1 MAGDSMQEKTEPATA
16 KRREKAREDGDVAR
30 SAELP
35 SVSVLLGAILVLF
48 YTGGFISGRFET
60 LFLGAFGFDMVPDF
74 TIKTMVDM
82 GFFYVGFFF
91 VVMAPVLLVVFVMG
105 IFANVIMVGFVIAPN
120 AVEPKMDRV
129 DPIKGFQNKFSL
141 QAVGELVKSLAKLT
155 IIIYVAWLVIE
166 GELERIPLI
175 YDESALRIFLYM
187 GKMAFKIFLVSTLPM
202 VAVALADFIF
212 QKWRFEEKLKMTR
225 QEVKEEHK
233 EMEGDPQ
240 VKSRIRAL
248 QMEASRKRMMHDV
261 PDADVV
267 VINPVRLAVA
277 ISYKPGVMPAPK
289 VVAKGAGKI
298 AQRIRE
304 IARENGVPLVE
315 NRPLARNLYKTVEV
329 GRDIPDDL
337 FQAVAELLAYVYRLK
352 AR

>member
-1 MAGDSMQEKTEPATA
+1 MQEKTEPATP
-16 KRREKAREDGDVAR
+16 KKREKAREDGDVAR

-35 SVSVLLGAILVLF
+35 SVSVLLGAVGALAAA
-48 YTGGFISGRFET
+48 GGFISGKFEG
-60 LFLGAFGFDMVPDF
+60 LFRSTFWFDSVPQL
-74 TIKTMVDM
+74 TMKGIVDLS
-82 GFFYVGFFF
+82 FSSVGFFLL
-91 VVMAPVLLVVFVMG
+91 VMSPVLLVVMVMG
-105 IFANVIMVGFVIAPN
+105 IFSNVIMVGFVISPN
-120 AVEPKMDRV
+120 AVAPKLDRV
-129 DPIKGFQNKFSL
+129 DPIKGFQNKFSM

-155 IIIYVAWLVIE
+155 IIIYVGWLVIR
-166 GELERIPLI
+166 GELLRIPLI
-175 YDESALRIFLYM
+175 YDESALRIFIYM
-187 GKMAFKIFLVSTLPM
+187 GRVAYKILWVSTLPM
-202 VAVALADFIF
+202 VVVALADFLF

-240 VKSRIRAL
+240 VKGRIRAL

-261 PDADVV
+261 PSADVV

-277 ISYKPGVMPAPK
+277 ITYKPGEMPAPK

-315 NRPLARNLYKTVEV
+315 NKPLARNLYKTVDV

-337 FQAVAELLAYVYRLK
+337 FQTVAELLAYVYRLK
-352 AR
+352 R

>member
-1 MAGDSMQEKTEPATA
+1 MAEDSMQEKTEPATP
-16 KRREKAREDGDVAR
+16 KKREKAREDGDVAR
-30 SAELP
+30 SAEMP
-35 SVSVLLGAILVLF
+35 SVFVLLGSITVLWM
-48 YTGGFISGRFET
+48 TAGFLSGKFERLFRGT
-60 LFLGAFGFDMVPDF
+60 FWFDAVPELTVKAVVDLCFESGWLFLA
-74 TIKTMVDM
+74 
-82 GFFYVGFFF
+82 
-91 VVMAPVLLVVFVMG
+91 VMAPVLVVVVVLG
-105 IFANVIMVGFVIAPN
+105 IFSNVVMVGFVIAPK
-120 AVEPKMDRV
+120 ALMPKIDRI

-141 QAVGELVKSLAKLT
+141 QAVGELVKSLLKLT
-155 IIIYVAWLVIE
+155 IIIYVAWLVIK
-166 GELERIPLI
+166 GELGLIPTL

-187 GKMAFKIFLVSTLPM
+187 GRVAIKIFLVSTLPM
-202 VAVALADFIF
+202 VAVAIADFIF

-240 VKSRIRAL
+240 VKSRIRNL

-261 PDADVV
+261 PNADVV
-267 VINPVRLAVA
+267 VTNPTHLAVA
-277 ISYKPGVMPAPK
+277 ISYKPGEMPAPK

-298 AQRIRE
+298 AERIRE

-329 GRDIPDDL
+329 GREIPDDL

-352 AR
+352 GR

>member
-1 MAGDSMQEKTEPATA
+1 VAEDSMQEKTEPATP
-16 KRREKAREDGDVAR
+16 KKREKAREDGDVAR

-35 SVSVLLGAILVLF
+35 SVFVILGAITILW
-48 YTGGFISGRFET
+48 TAAGFISGHFES
-60 LFLGAFGFDMVPDF
+60 LFRGTFGFDAVPQL
-74 TIKTMVDM
+74 TIKAVVDLCFQSG
-82 GFFYVGFFF
+82 GFFLL
-91 VVMAPVLLVVFVMG
+91 VMAPVLLMVFVLG
-105 IFANVIMVGFVIAPN
+105 FFANVIMVGFVISPN
-120 AVEPKMDRV
+120 AVAPKIDRI

-141 QAVGELVKSLAKLT
+141 HAVGELVKSLAKLS
-155 IIIYVAWLVIE
+155 IIVYVAWRVIK
-166 GELERIPLI
+166 GELVRIPLL

-187 GKMAFKIFLVSTLPM
+187 GRVAFKIFLAATLPM
-202 VAVALADFIF
+202 VAVAIADFLF

-233 EMEGDPQ
+233 EMEGDPL
-240 VKSRIRAL
+240 VKSRIRNL
-248 QMEASRKRMMHDV
+248 QIEASRKRMMHEV

-277 ISYKPGVMPAPK
+277 ISYKPGEMVAPR

-315 NRPLARNLYKTVEV
+315 NRPLARNLYKVVEV

-337 FQAVAELLAYVYRLK
+337 FQTVAELLAYVFRLK
-352 AR
+352 SR